1 MVFTGYASDSE
12 MDDDDS
18 DDDVNDDSHNNKNN
32 DENVNG
38 SEEEL
43 GVAAASKLK
52 RHKLDVS
59 VKSSRE
65 HEHRK
70 RHEALRLGLKNISK
84 VIISRRYEFEAGDY
98 GLQAR
103 RARAIE
109 SYLHLVVWNGRKKIQ
124 ASEMAAEAQ
133 QFASAWGGRM
143 IRKWARAWIDLQELP
158 QSSRGCHAKV
168 FSLLEDPL
176 ICAELR
182 SWLCTNKWAMNPA
195 KLAQHTQEKIIT
207 PEVKKYLQ
215 NAVNNEMPQGLIRY
229 IDTVLF
235 PRLQVKVVQSI
246 SLRTAQRW
254 LHKEAQANDGQKKE
268 WVWDGEYKMRKKG
281 VGRGLHRSDIICS
294 TVGWLEDAGQE
305 LEYGKNYDGYW
316 TGELFVKQLQEKI
329 IPAFEA
335 KHNPNEYQALIMV
348 DNSQGHSAYAQD
360 ALLTCRMNMN
370 PGGKQGM
377 LRDTWFYDHNGHRVI
392 QKMIDENGIPKGM
405 KQKYL
410 RDHCDYTFNGLK
422 ANMHPA
428 LGSVSL
434 LTIRKWEHRMHRWMD
449 AYRSGLGAKEAQFQV
464 RAFSSRKYKS
474 HRRVSDNVA
483 QSFDT

>member
-1 MVFTGYASDSE
+1 MPINLPLHPHAQECIAAQVELDVTANPAEVFTGYASDSE
-12 MDDDDS
+12 MNDDDS
-18 DDDVNDDSHNNKNN
+18 DDDINDDSHNNKNN

-43 GVAAASKLK
+43 GIAAASKLK
-52 RHKLDVS
+52 HRKLDVS
-59 VKSSRE
+59 VKSLRE
-65 HEHRK
+65 HEQQK

-84 VIISRRYEFEAGDY
+84 VIILRHYEFETGDH

-109 SYLHLVVWNGRKKIQ
+109 SYLHLVVWNR
-124 ASEMAAEAQ
+124 
-133 QFASAWGGRM
+133 
-143 IRKWARAWIDLQELP
+143 
-158 QSSRGCHAKV
+158 CHAKV
-168 FSLLEDPL
+168 FSLLEDLL
-176 ICAELR
+176 ICAELQ
-182 SWLCTNKWAMNPA
+182 SWLHTNKWAMNPA
-195 KLAQHTQEKIIT
+195 KLAQHTQEKIIM

-215 NAVNNEMPQGLIRY
+215 NTVNNEMPQGLIRY
-229 IDTVLF
+229 IDTILF
-235 PRLQVKVVQSI
+235 PWIQEKVVQSI

-254 LHKEAQANDGQKKE
+254 LHKEVNDGQKKE

-316 TGELFVKQLQEKI
+316 TGELFVKQLQEEI

-335 KHNPNEYQALIMV
+335 KHNPNEYQALIMA

-360 ALLTCRMNMN
+360 ALLTCCMNMN

-377 LRDTWFYDHNGHRVI
+377 LRDTWFYDHNGHRVV

-405 KQKYL
+405 KQFHCELNFIEFFWGAAKKYL

-434 LTIRKWEHRMHRWMD
+434 LTIWKWEHRMHRWMVI
-449 AYRSGLGAKEAQFQV
+449 AG
-464 RAFSSRKYKS
+464 
-474 HRRVSDNVA
+474 
-483 QSFDT
+483 